1 MDEWMD
7 RCTEGWMGNNNKHFY
22 IISHSV
28 ANEYASS
35 YRAHLYT
42 KKVNIIKAQTNFHV
56 LLTVFP
62 LMISLSQMFISMS
75 VTWQNFYTLLHNSIS
90 IKNNAAHNI
99 SFSSWNVMIFV
110 YWFLQMTLITLLLHT
125 AFQWMLK
132 WIPRCL
138 LSGGVLTAHGGPWD
152 QCTVAWENLTL
163 TDGHYVLEPRDIS
176 FNKRV

>member
-1 MDEWMD
+1 MDKWMD

-22 IISHSV
+22 IISHNV
-28 ANEYASS
+28 TNEYASS

-90 IKNNAAHNI
+90 IKNNAAHSR

-110 YWFLQMTLITLLLHT
+110 YWFLQMTLITYSPHCISVD
-125 AFQWMLK
+125 AEMNPK
-132 WIPRCL
+132 MPIVKGCIN
-138 LSGGVLTAHGGPWD
+138 
-152 QCTVAWENLTL
+152 CAWRSMRSVYCSMRESDSNRWSLRIGT
-163 TDGHYVLEPRDIS
+163 
-176 FNKRV
+176 

>member
-1 MDEWMD
+1 MDKWMD

-22 IISHSV
+22 IISHNV
-28 ANEYASS
+28 TNEYASS

-90 IKNNAAHNI
+90 IKI
-99 SFSSWNVMIFV
+99 MLLIV
-110 YWFLQMTLITLLLHT
+110 YHFQVEMLWFLFTDFYRWLLLLILHT

-138 LSGGVLTAHGGPWD
+138 LSRGVLTAHGGPWD